1 MPPPTLP
8 PDGRVRPIDRVLSHL
23 QGVRRNGAG
32 YMAKCPHHSDR
43 HASLSIKEGD
53 GGVVLLRCHAG
64 CGTADVVVS
73 AGLAF
78 GDLFPP
84 GHRERPKPRVWMG
97 VIPMNPNGRAALA
110 SFGDDRVAAQLG
122 ELARLA
128 KARGTLDKPVATALK
143 AVAAAVG
150 VSPERLTEAARA
162 ALATEE
168 PA

>member
-1 MPPPTLP
+1 VPPAQHNA
-8 PDGRVRPIDRVLSHL
+8 RPIDRVLSHL
-23 QGVRRNGAG
+23 DGVRRSGAG
-32 YMAKCPHHSDR
+32 WVARCPHHDDKK
-43 HASLSIKEGD
+43 ASLSVKEGD
-53 GGVVLLRCHAG
+53 DGTVLLHCFAA
-64 CGTADVVVS
+64 CSTADLVVS

-78 GDLFPP
+78 VDLFPP
-84 GHRERPKPRVWMG
+84 GSRERFKPRVWMG
-97 VIPMNPNGRAALA
+97 GITMNANGRPALA
-110 SFGDDRVAAQLG
+110 AFGDDRVAALLG

-128 KARGTLDKPVATALK
+128 HVRGKLDKPVATALK